1 MCSLVFSLYVL
12 CIFFLMI
19 RRPPRSTRTD
29 TLFPYTTLFRSVRRA
44 PKYPAPGSGTNK
56 VFSAGAGTVRR
67 PAADGKA
74 GMEVHA
80 DAEPGIRR
88 MHSGGEPLPRKVR
101 ASMEPAFGQDLEI
114 GSASGRERVC
124 QYVEIR
130 VVADSFTNTITRR
143 RKTT

>member
-67 PAADGKA
+67 QAADGKA
-74 GMEVHA
+74 GMEVPA

-88 MHSGGEPLPRKVR
+88 MQSGGEPLPRTVR
-101 ASMEPAFGQDLEI
+101 ASMEPAFGQDFVHVRLHRDPAAA
-114 GSASGRERVC
+114 GPA
-124 QYVEIR
+124 
-130 VVADSFTNTITRR
+130 AATRAPAHPLANHNPSNPE
-143 RKTT
+143 